1 MKYFLPAL
9 LLLAGVLFGAFSA
22 STWVLPE
29 EKSEDDQCI
38 RCHVDTFNQGLTQKF
53 THPPFFEK
61 QCRRC
66 HLAGGSGRQ
75 GRTEGEMGSHP
86 PLREPQELTIELC
99 LSCHSDTNLG
109 TSHPVRLYARRGNTI
124 IPEELPTI
132 EDGMM
137 TCVTCHSPHGAP
149 ASQLVREIVK
159 TKLCVTCHIR
169 FKNSSPATMF

>member
-1 MKYFLPAL
+1 MKLLLPAL
-9 LLLAGVLFGAFSA
+9 LLLTGILFGAFSA

-29 EKSEDDQCI
+29 ESEDDQCI

-66 HLAGGSGRQ
+66 HLAGGSEPQDRDK
-75 GRTEGEMGSHP
+75 GEMGTHP
-86 PLREPQELTIELC
+86 RLREPQELTIELC
-99 LSCHSDTNLG
+99 LSCHSNTNLG

-124 IPEELPTI
+124 IPDELPTI

>member
-1 MKYFLPAL
+1 MKYLLPAV

-29 EKSEDDQCI
+29 ESEDDQCI
-38 RCHVDTFNQGLTQKF
+38 RCHVDTFNEGMAQKF
-53 THPPFFEK
+53 THPPFFER

-66 HLAGGSGRQ
+66 HLAGGSPRQ
-75 GRTEGEMGSHP
+75 GIPVGEAGLHAR
-86 PLREPQELTIELC
+86 LREPQDLTIEVC
-99 LSCHSDTNLG
+99 LSCHSDTDLG
-109 TSHPVRLYARRGNTI
+109 ASHPVRLYARRGSTI

-137 TCVTCHSPHGAP
+137 TCVTCHGPHGAP
-149 ASQLVREIVK
+149 ARQLVREIVK